1 MCIRDS
7 KKGAVRKRGPLF
19 LLSAHS
25 AVGMAAPV
33 ALHGIRGIFSHVREY
48 PPWTPQENARG
59 SAPRPRHCERASRR
73 TAVLAE
79 SDACLVLYLN
89 DLTLFYLRCRFACV
103 STVFSNLRL
112 LRIFIVLLLPA
123 KAALLRSPRRGA
135 PFLVLCCDIDFFCF
149 LLGRDKYFFG
159 VAVILCFDLGKCVG
173 DCVE

>member
-1 MCIRDS
+1 MKKYDALIIGFGKGGKTLAAALG
-7 KKGAVRKRGPLF
+7 KKG
-19 LLSAHS
+19 
-25 AVGMAAPV
+25 
-33 ALHGIRGIFSHVREY
+33 
-48 PPWTPQENARG
+48 TQENARG

-123 KAALLRSPRRGA
+123 TSRLGSFISSSITSRLFLSSIPVISTSLLEFSKRG
-135 PFLVLCCDIDFFCF
+135 IS
-149 LLGRDKYFFG
+149 
-159 VAVILCFDLGKCVG
+159 
-173 DCVE
+173 